1 MNYAL
6 LGKYIHKRREKLGT
20 SLNKFAILNG
30 VEPAVLSR
38 IENGRQG
45 VKIKTLENIV
55 KGFNQTIAE
64 FLSDFEAQDDF
75 Q

>member
-1 MNYAL
+1 MDYSL
-6 LGKYIHKRREKLGT
+6 LGKYIHERRKELGLT
-20 SLNKFAILNG
+20 LNKFAMLND

-38 IENGRQG
+38 IENNHQG

-64 FLSDFEAQDDF
+64 FLSDFEAQDNF